1 MKFNV
6 KSRDLKEVVN
16 RVIGVVPAR
25 TTIAAVENFHLE
37 VFKKNLIVSATDL
50 EISMSSKIHIGTAED
65 GKVTVNAR
73 EFFEIV
79 KNLPDTEVE
88 FTATEDGKVK
98 IKTDS
103 GLYRIA
109 GGSANEFPTLPTI
122 SEKAT
127 AVSIAA
133 DRLSS
138 IIQKTVFAVS
148 KDEQRRSMNGVD
160 FQFNGRDAR
169 IYATDGHRLVRVI
182 AMGITDKD
190 VKYDANFQEK
200 ALNLIAKNIKGLN
213 VDFLMND
220 EHAMFRTENTE
231 LVCRLITDAHPDFE
245 AVIPKDNN
253 KALVVNREE
262 LLEKMKRVAILA
274 DSLNHLVKF
283 SIGEKLLVVSSEEME
298 RGQAAEEKLEAAWS
312 EKENMDVGFNANYVA
327 DALSHLDSEK
337 VQFLFSTPNRACV
350 IKPVYVNG
358 GRSQAQD
365 VEIDSVLMLIM
376 PLRLN

>member
-1 MKFNV
+1 
-6 KSRDLKEVVN
+6 
-16 RVIGVVPAR
+16 
-25 TTIAAVENFHLE
+25 
-37 VFKKNLIVSATDL
+37 
-50 EISMSSKIHIGTAED
+50 
-65 GKVTVNAR
+65 